1 MTRFTYQNEF
11 QLAVWTYISSHLV
24 ENQEKKELEEIFKR
38 IDKDNNGVL
47 SKEEIKQ
54 ALEESELSADDND
67 VDSLFDAIDTDKSG
81 FIDYSEFLASTIDQT
96 LLAEKEHL

>member
-1 MTRFTYQNEF
+1 MTKFTYQNEF

-47 SKEEIKQ
+47 SKEEIK
-54 ALEESELSADDND
+54 
-67 VDSLFDAIDTDKSG
+67 
-81 FIDYSEFLASTIDQT
+81 
-96 LLAEKEHL
+96 